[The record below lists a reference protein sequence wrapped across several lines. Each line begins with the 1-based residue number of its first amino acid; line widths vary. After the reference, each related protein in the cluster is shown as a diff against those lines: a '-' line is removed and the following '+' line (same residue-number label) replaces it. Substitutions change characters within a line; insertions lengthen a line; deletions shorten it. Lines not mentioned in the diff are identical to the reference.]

1 MPRTRGAEHGVRPDS
16 RAMVLLLIGFAIALP
31 HLCRFFFSPPDA
43 PHDPLA
49 RRPPRLLW
57 LATPGGQED
66 GLYWL
71 AGGAANCAQLVAAS
85 NHPRQGTIR
94 ELALHLPAEGSL
106 PGDQCLPAYLLAGQ
120 RPPQSIPLPV
130 RVAPIFFRKIPINQ
144 ADLEALMTIP
154 GIGRRLAAT
163 IIAYRER
170 TGGIKD
176 RAALMGIEGI
186 GDKKAAIIGAHVRF
200 DPPWLGAGEGL

>member
-1 MPRTRGAEHGVRPDS
+1 
-16 RAMVLLLIGFAIALP
+16 MVLLLIGIAIALP
-31 HLCRFFFSPPDA
+31 HLCRFFFSPSKA
-43 PHDPLA
+43 PQAPPGRA
-49 RRPPRLLW
+49 PRLLW
-57 LATPGGQED
+57 LATPDGQED

-71 AGGAANCAQLVAAS
+71 AGAAANWPQLVAAS
-85 NHPRQGTIR
+85 NHPRQGMNR
-94 ELALHLPAEGSL
+94 DLALHLPEEGSPRSVDKL
-106 PGDQCLPAYLLAGQ
+106 LPAYLLAGQ
-120 RPPQSIPLPV
+120 LPPQPIPIPV

-144 ADLEALMTIP
+144 ADLEALITIP

-186 GDKKAAIIGAHVRF
+186 GDKKAAIIAAHVRF
-200 DPPWLGAGEGL
+200 DPPGLGAGDGL